1 MASIPEWK
9 VGPSTAKE
17 VVVRLRLSKLWIIKR
32 FIIDALEM
40 DDTNNSCEDD
50 DDDDDD
56 DKSFCILE
64 VKKLLK
70 FI

>member
-1 MASIPEWK
+1 M
-9 VGPSTAKE
+9 
-17 VVVRLRLSKLWIIKR
+17 IKR
-32 FIIDALEM
+32 FFIDALET
-40 DDTNNSCEDD
+40 DNTNNSCE

-64 VKKLLK
+64 GKKLLK

>member
-1 MASIPEWK
+1 M
-9 VGPSTAKE
+9 
-17 VVVRLRLSKLWIIKR
+17 IKR
-32 FIIDALEM
+32 FFIDALEM
-40 DDTNNSCEDD
+40 DDTNNSSEE

-64 VKKLLK
+64 GKKLLK

>member
-1 MASIPEWK
+1 M
-9 VGPSTAKE
+9 
-17 VVVRLRLSKLWIIKR
+17 IKR
-32 FIIDALEM
+32 FFIDALEM
-40 DDTNNSCEDD
+40 DDTNNSCE

>member
-1 MASIPEWK
+1 M
-9 VGPSTAKE
+9 
-17 VVVRLRLSKLWIIKR
+17 IKR
-32 FIIDALEM
+32 FFIDALEM
-40 DDTNNSCEDD
+40 NDINNSSEE

-64 VKKLLK
+64 GKKLLK

>member
-1 MASIPEWK
+1 M
-9 VGPSTAKE
+9 
-17 VVVRLRLSKLWIIKR
+17 IKR
-32 FIIDALEM
+32 FFIDALET

-64 VKKLLK
+64 GKKLLK

>member
-1 MASIPEWK
+1 M
-9 VGPSTAKE
+9 
-17 VVVRLRLSKLWIIKR
+17 IKR
-32 FIIDALEM
+32 FFIDALEM
-40 DDTNNSCEDD
+40 DDANNSSEE

-64 VKKLLK
+64 GKKLLK

>member
-1 MASIPEWK
+1 M
-9 VGPSTAKE
+9 
-17 VVVRLRLSKLWIIKR
+17 IKR
-32 FIIDALEM
+32 FFIDALEM

-50 DDDDDD
+50 DDV

-64 VKKLLK
+64 GKKLLK

>member
-1 MASIPEWK
+1 M
-9 VGPSTAKE
+9 
-17 VVVRLRLSKLWIIKR
+17 IKR
-32 FIIDALEM
+32 FFIDALET
-40 DDTNNSCEDD
+40 DDTNNSCE

>member
-1 MASIPEWK
+1 M
-9 VGPSTAKE
+9 
-17 VVVRLRLSKLWIIKR
+17 IKR
-32 FIIDALEM
+32 FFIDALEM

-56 DKSFCILE
+56 KSFCILE
-64 VKKLLK
+64 GKKLLK

>member
-1 MASIPEWK
+1 M
-9 VGPSTAKE
+9 
-17 VVVRLRLSKLWIIKR
+17 IKR
-32 FIIDALEM
+32 FFIDALEM
-40 DDTNNSCEDD
+40 NDTNNSSEE

-64 VKKLLK
+64 GKKLLK

>member
-1 MASIPEWK
+1 M
-9 VGPSTAKE
+9 
-17 VVVRLRLSKLWIIKR
+17 IKR
-32 FIIDALEM
+32 FFIDALET

-56 DKSFCILE
+56 KSFCILE
-64 VKKLLK
+64 GKKLLK